1 VDISVGHFT
10 PSARNDS
17 LSNFQHLAAKTLL
30 RRYPV
35 ETEGHLVSVF
45 DITGLIVV
53 IIGLIFIWVRRNK
66 EPGAVRSRR
75 RLGLIVA
82 GLGAALL
89 VASLLFARVYPFQ
102 PAAVLITLFGLLY
115 WLLNRIDKT

>member
-1 VDISVGHFT
+1 M
-10 PSARNDS
+10 
-17 LSNFQHLAAKTLL
+17 
-30 RRYPV
+30 
-35 ETEGHLVSVF
+35 SVF
-45 DITGLIVV
+45 DITGLVVV
-53 IIGLIFIWVRRNK
+53 INALVFIWIRRNK

-115 WLLNRIDKT
+115 WLLNRVDKT

>member
-1 VDISVGHFT
+1 MT
-10 PSARNDS
+10 
-17 LSNFQHLAAKTLL
+17 AKTVP

-35 ETEGHLVSVF
+35 EAEIHLVSVF
-45 DITGLIVV
+45 DIIGIVVV
-53 IIGLIFIWVRRNK
+53 IIALIFIWVRRNK

-89 VASLLFARVYPFQ
+89 VASLLFARVHPLQ

-115 WLLNRIDKT
+115 WLLNKIDKAGLGS